1 MSRWL
6 RPGVEYVKGMWQNM
20 PMDRHQHL
28 PMVIGHEFSAIVTQA
43 HPSVAADF
51 KGGDRVSIEPIRGD
65 GDCHMCIQ
73 GRENNCERLSI
84 LGLTQTGGM
93 IERLSVPAR
102 KCHKLEPSISLQ
114 VGALVEPLS
123 VAWQGVVNSKHILD
137 NHLNA
142 SVVIIGTGM
151 IGIAT
156 ALCLR
161 AVGKFRVLMIGRSA
175 ARNKMVQS
183 LSLADVVVDFNDTS
197 LSEKL
202 ENYFQGC
209 PCCIFDTANSQST
222 FDLGI
227 DLLRKGGMYY
237 TFGQFHSKVSVDMNK
252 IISKAIVV
260 TGDGCYRSGTFAS
273 VIEAISQGLIST
285 KTLERLVTRRIALGE
300 VEDRGLK
307 ELMENKDQHI
317 KILVRV
323 NGDTLE

>member
-209 PCCIFDTANSQST
+209 
-222 FDLGI
+222 
-227 DLLRKGGMYY
+227 
-237 TFGQFHSKVSVDMNK
+237 V
-252 IISKAIVV
+252 
-260 TGDGCYRSGTFAS
+260 
-273 VIEAISQGLIST
+273 
-285 KTLERLVTRRIALGE
+285 
-300 VEDRGLK
+300 
-307 ELMENKDQHI
+307 
-317 KILVRV
+317 
-323 NGDTLE
+323 